1 MRPFSDGHVH
11 ATFQSHLEKIC
22 AEIDG
27 LENEYVLKISQVE
40 LEQHFISTASI
51 NPIVLHIDKKY
62 IEDQKGTKIDVSR
75 DFRRAIFDG
84 ERVFVQGTQIEISIP
99 FEGDPELW
107 KIQPSR
113 FGISG
118 YPEIDV
124 RQNSV
129 CVAFSFPDDN
139 PEPEELKGEIDRQIN
154 LLAQTVAN
162 LQDDVKNHN
171 EKVSGII
178 KDAIEKKRQKAL
190 AATNAIESLGIE
202 IIRRNEP
209 LTFVLP
215 VTRRKSPIQL
225 PAVSSEPYA
234 PEPAIAEDEYAHI
247 LNILRSMS
255 LVIERNPHTFASLDE
270 EAIRTHFLI
279 QLNGHYEGGAT
290 GETFNAIGKTDIL
303 IRVGDRNT
311 FIAECKFWR
320 GPKDFSGAIDQL
332 LGYLT
337 WRDTKSALI
346 IFNKNKNS
354 SAVLKKMH
362 EIMTTRQEHRR
373 TISHDTADDSRYIF
387 VKDCDPGRE
396 IIITTMLFDVPA
408 QNNTACKL

>member
-346 IFNKNKNS
+346 IFNKNKDS
-354 SAVLKKMH
+354 SAVLEKMH
-362 EIMTTRQEHRR
+362 EIMTTRQEHRK
-373 TISHDTADDSRYIF
+373 TISHDSDGDSRYIF
-387 VKDCDPGRE
+387 VKDSDPGRE
-396 IIITTMLFDVPA
+396 IIVTTMLFDVPT
-408 QNNTACKL
+408 QNNTPCK